1 MAGGAKGPT
10 AAAGVG
16 AGAAL
21 TATLAGACCI
31 SPTLAPLI
39 VGVLGVSGA
48 VTLAGIKP
56 YTPWLL
62 GASFLMLAYAFWS
75 AYRRRGECAVKP
87 RRGVRAMLWI
97 SALVWTL
104 AAANALSAAE
114 ASVATLD
121 IGAEP
126 LRSAFNAD
134 IGKTR
139 VVMLLS
145 PT

>member
-1 MAGGAKGPT
+1 MERVTGQT
-10 AAAGVG
+10 AAASVG

-62 GASFLMLAYAFWS
+62 GGSLFMLAYAFWS

-97 SALVWTL
+97 SALVWML

-114 ASVATLD
+114 PSFATLD
-121 IGAEP
+121 GGAEP

-139 VVMLLS
+139 MVMLLS

>member
-1 MAGGAKGPT
+1 VAGGTKGET

-21 TATLAGACCI
+21 TATLAGACCV

-48 VTLAGIKP
+48 VALAGIKP

-62 GASFLMLAYAFWS
+62 GGSFLMLAYAFWG
-75 AYRRRGECAVKP
+75 AYRRRSECTVKP
-87 RRGVRAMLWI
+87 RRAVRAMLWI
-97 SALVWTL
+97 SALVWMV
-104 AAANALSAAE
+104 AAAGALSAAE
-114 ASVATLD
+114 TVATLD
-121 IGAEP
+121 SGAEP

-139 VVMLLS
+139 VVMLVS